1 MPAFAS
7 LKKLI
12 TGRDAVIEKD
22 PVEAYDLWSA
32 GYDNQPGNLMLD
44 LDEVIFSK
52 LLNNIEIEGRSVA
65 DIGCGTGRH
74 WEKIYA
80 KNPLQL
86 TGFDVSPGM
95 LKILKQKYPQSNTSC
110 ITDDLFADI
119 PAASYDVI
127 ISTLTIAHIKNIEEA
142 LNNWCRILK
151 ENGEIIIT
159 DFHPAVLANGG
170 RRSFI
175 HEQKQLFVTNYV
187 HSLNTIMAILCE
199 NGFTVERHEEKYID
213 DSVKEYY
220 AKQNALPVFEKFK
233 GMPVIYG
240 LHLKRTDG
248 IN

>member
-12 TGRDAVIEKD
+12 TGRDPVIEKH
-22 PVEAYDLWSA
+22 PAEAYDLWSA

-44 LDEVIFSK
+44 LDEIIFSQ
-52 LLNNIEIEGRSVA
+52 LLNNIEIEGRSIA

-74 WEKIYA
+74 WNKIYS
-80 KNPLQL
+80 KDPLQL
-86 TGFDVSPGM
+86 TGFDISAGM
-95 LKILKQKYPQSNTSC
+95 LNILKQKFPQSNISC
-110 ITDDLFADI
+110 ITDDLFTGITD
-119 PAASYDVI
+119 ASYDVI

-142 LNNWCRILK
+142 LKNWCRILK
-151 ENGEIIIT
+151 KNGDIIIT

-170 RRSFI
+170 RRSFT
-175 HEQKQLFVTNYV
+175 HEQKQLYVTNYV
-187 HSLNTIMAILCE
+187 HSLDKIKSILYE
-199 NGFTVERHEEKYID
+199 NGFIVHKQEERYID

-220 AKQNALPVFEKFK
+220 ANQNALPVFEKFK

-248 IN
+248 IK